1 MALTGRQ
8 NRLWREY
15 VSHSTYDDYW
25 KAISAREKF
34 DRVTIPVFMM
44 AGWYDYY
51 TGAAF
56 SAFQKLRGLD
66 IESDVRIVVNPA
78 NHYNLIVGD
87 RDFGDGPHKDEL
99 HLAVRWLD
107 HVVKGESNGVEH
119 EPPVSIFVMGTNEWR
134 GEYEWPPAGALSTE
148 YYFQSDG
155 SRVGKLS
162 TEPPGDEPPSQY
174 RYDPEDPAPT
184 LGGNHSSPEDDPEI
198 IRVGPV
204 DQRPLA
210 DRADVLV
217 FTSPPLDEDLEV
229 TGPVVVKLWASTT
242 GRDTDFIARL
252 IDVSED
258 GTAYNLTEGII
269 RARFRQSIWEEPS
282 LLTPGDVYEYS
293 LELLPTSNVFLRGHR
308 ICVHLTSSS
317 FPMFDR
323 NPNTGNEQGMDA
335 ELMAVDQT
343 IYHDSLRPSHIVLPV
358 SYPKASDLTTI

>member
-1 MALTGRQ
+1 M
-8 NRLWREY
+8 
-15 VSHSTYDDYW
+15 
-25 KAISAREKF
+25 
-34 DRVTIPVFMM
+34 
-44 AGWYDYY
+44 
-51 TGAAF
+51 
-56 SAFQKLRGLD
+56 
-66 IESDVRIVVNPA
+66 
-78 NHYNLIVGD
+78 
-87 RDFGDGPHKDEL
+87 
-99 HLAVRWLD
+99 
-107 HVVKGESNGVEH
+107 
-119 EPPVSIFVMGTNEWR
+119 
-134 GEYEWPPAGALSTE
+134 
-148 YYFQSDG
+148 
-155 SRVGKLS
+155 
-162 TEPPGDEPPSQY
+162 
-174 RYDPEDPAPT
+174 PT
-184 LGGNHSSPEDDPEI
+184 LGGNHSSPEENPEI

-282 LLTPGDVYEYS
+282 LLMPGEVYEYS

-308 ICVHLTSSS
+308 ICVHVTSSS

-343 IYHDSLRPSHIVLPV
+343 IYHDSRRPSHIVLPV
-358 SYPKASDLTTI
+358 IPQGR